1 MYFHERNIW
10 VQFDQV
16 CMSQY
21 SVGLVGAAVG
31 DPRHGVGDGDFP
43 LGDREEVLILHPDVD
58 GDHDGVSRQVVHE
71 AQPQAD
77 TGHYEHFTLY

>member
-1 MYFHERNIW
+1 MYFYERNIF

-21 SVGLVGAAVG
+21 SVGLVGTAVG
-31 DPRHGVGDGDFP
+31 DPGHGVGDGHLP

-71 AQPQAD
+71 AQTQAD
-77 TGHYEHFTLY
+77 TEHCHGYC